1 MDFMVRSRV
10 TFATGFMQS
19 WGGGGVF
26 ENDFCFVCLIGKI
39 HSVAREMVIL
49 LCFEE
54 RECRLRFCVKK
65 VIYVLSEKSEMRPY
79 AL

>member
-1 MDFMVRSRV
+1 MKYFEFCVENIEMMYEVIPCGMDFMVRFHV

-19 WGGGGVF
+19 WGGCLLESVVD

-49 LCFEE
+49 LCF
-54 RECRLRFCVKK
+54 
-65 VIYVLSEKSEMRPY
+65 
-79 AL
+79 